1 MENLEDINLGKYT
14 VEFLCLDKM
23 HINDKD
29 YLYLMGYNTPE
40 LLVVEQRNDE
50 LIQSSK
56 ETTKV
61 MMKEFTKRLIS
72 KQND

>member
-1 MENLEDINLGKYT
+1 MKNFEDINLGKYT
-14 VEFLCLDKM
+14 GKFLCLDKM

-29 YLYLMGYNTPE
+29 YLYLMGYSTPE
-40 LLVVEQRNDE
+40 LLVVEQTDNG

>member
-1 MENLEDINLGKYT
+1 
-14 VEFLCLDKM
+14 M

>member
-1 MENLEDINLGKYT
+1 MENLENINLGKYT
-14 VEFLCLDKM
+14 GEFLCLDKM

-50 LIQSSK
+50 RIHK
-56 ETTKV
+56 KTN
-61 MMKEFTKRLIS
+61 F
-72 KQND
+72 

>member
-1 MENLEDINLGKYT
+1 MKNFEDINLGKYT
-14 VEFLCLDKM
+14 GEFLCLDKM

-40 LLVVEQRNDE
+40 LLVVEQTDNG

>member
-1 MENLEDINLGKYT
+1 MENFEDINLGKYT
-14 VEFLCLDKM
+14 GEFLCLDKM

-40 LLVVEQRNDE
+40 LLVVEQTDNG
-50 LIQSSK
+50 LIQSNK

>member
-1 MENLEDINLGKYT
+1 MENLENINLGKYT
-14 VEFLCLDKM
+14 GEFLCLDKM
-23 HINDKD
+23 NINDKD

>member
-1 MENLEDINLGKYT
+1 MKNFEDINLGKYT
-14 VEFLCLDKM
+14 CEFLCLDKM

-29 YLYLMGYNTPE
+29 YLYLMGYSTPE
-40 LLVVEQRNDE
+40 LLVVEQTDNG
-50 LIQSSK
+50 LIQSSE

>member
-1 MENLEDINLGKYT
+1 MKNFEDINLGKYT
-14 VEFLCLDKM
+14 GEFLCLDKM

-29 YLYLMGYNTPE
+29 YLYLMGYSTPE
-40 LLVVEQRNDE
+40 LLVVEQTDNG
-50 LIQSSK
+50 LIQSSQ

>member
-1 MENLEDINLGKYT
+1 MKNFEDINLGKYT
-14 VEFLCLDKM
+14 GEFLCLDKM

-29 YLYLMGYNTPE
+29 YLYLMGYSTPE
-40 LLVVEQRNDE
+40 LLVVEQTDNG

>member
-1 MENLEDINLGKYT
+1 MKNFEDINLGKYT
-14 VEFLCLDKM
+14 GEFLCLEKM

-29 YLYLMGYNTPE
+29 YLYLMGYSTPE
-40 LLVVEQRNDE
+40 LLVVEQTDNG

>member
-1 MENLEDINLGKYT
+1 MKNFEDINLGKYT
-14 VEFLCLDKM
+14 GEFLCLDKM

-29 YLYLMGYNTPE
+29 YLYLIGYSTPE
-40 LLVVEQRNDE
+40 LLVVEQTDNG
-50 LIQSSK
+50 LIQSSE

>member
-1 MENLEDINLGKYT
+1 MKNFEDINLGKYT
-14 VEFLCLDKM
+14 GEFLCLDKM

-29 YLYLMGYNTPE
+29 YLYLMGYSTPE
-40 LLVVEQRNDE
+40 LLVVEQTDNG
-50 LIQSSK
+50 LIQSNK

>member
-1 MENLEDINLGKYT
+1 
-14 VEFLCLDKM
+14 
-23 HINDKD
+23 
-29 YLYLMGYNTPE
+29 MGYNTPE

>member
-1 MENLEDINLGKYT
+1 MENLENINLGKYT
-14 VEFLCLDKM
+14 GEFLCLDKM

-29 YLYLMGYNTPE
+29 YLYLIGYNTPE

>member
-1 MENLEDINLGKYT
+1 MKNFEDINLGKYT
-14 VEFLCLDKM
+14 GEFLCLDKM

-29 YLYLMGYNTPE
+29 YLYLIGYSTPE
-40 LLVVEQRNDE
+40 LLVVEQTDNG

>member
-1 MENLEDINLGKYT
+1 MKNFEDINLGKYT
-14 VEFLCLDKM
+14 GEFLCLDKM

-40 LLVVEQRNDE
+40 LLVVEQTDNG
-50 LIQSSK
+50 LIQSNK

>member
-1 MENLEDINLGKYT
+1 MKNFEDINLGKYT
-14 VEFLCLDKM
+14 GEFLCLDKM

-29 YLYLMGYNTPE
+29 YLYLMGYSTPE
-40 LLVVEQRNDE
+40 LLVVEQTDNG
-50 LIQSSK
+50 LIQSSE

>member
-1 MENLEDINLGKYT
+1 MKNFEDINLGKYT
-14 VEFLCLDKM
+14 GEFLCLDKM

-29 YLYLMGYNTPE
+29 YLYLIGYSTPE
-40 LLVVEQRNDE
+40 LLVVEQTDNG
-50 LIQSSK
+50 LIQSSE

-61 MMKEFTKRLIS
+61 MMKEFTKRLIP